1 MAPLFVAASKLSSVS
16 LSLPPF
22 SFIVPTAASYLC
34 IILLFTANLPTAVKI
49 DPKDIPPPTP
59 VTLPQS
65 RPQLGAPSTTP
76 AGQKKPLT
84 SVLQDVYRP
93 GDINSAI
100 FDALGVHLIPDAPT
114 ADLIP
119 DSAYLPDFEGWGKL
133 SPEEAREKNAETRVV
148 LNNGVQSPGCQTFL
162 DRQRELSHSNEDAF
176 RTVRRIPAPKGQQQA
191 RLGNSYEFFRCLEAF
206 TTYWDDPTN
215 PYVHTEEAQEAKD
228 VTVDGDKTERDN
240 PKTPERPRI
249 FRTSTGSS
257 MPGEYRQSLLT
268 AFLKLVAYD
277 FGCNVSAPR
286 TEPRLHITSGPAP
299 SSQTQLSKRQQAVA
313 AAAATPRT
321 SYFASGCTFIF
332 RTPRTR
338 EAARQGIVE
347 GPLAAVSARASISF
361 DKENEEV
368 IDLARE
374 LVAALL
380 TAQHRAREGKTE
392 KKFGDGAWWTTKPRW
407 GGGSGGPIGREV
419 ERDAIQGDK
428 DDAASA
434 AGAATSGSGER
445 GQPAA
450 KKPRKNMSIYDNYRM
465 VRPPSASWDRKTR
478 YEAIGKVKGVGY
490 DDVYVIS
497 SLFHHISV
505 LRVRV
510 PERLL
515 EVLEGAAEQAG
526 GDDDVRRSWGQ
537 VEARRSPWYDFFV
550 LEERLEAMKL
560 VWSLMG
566 WLMRKPEE
574 EEAVAVKKTEE
585 DVKMVDA

>member
-1 MAPLFVAASKLSSVS
+1 MFGTYPAL
-16 LSLPPF
+16 
-22 SFIVPTAASYLC
+22 
-34 IILLFTANLPTAVKI
+34 ANLPTAVKI
-49 DPKDIPPPTP
+49 NPKDIPAPTP

-65 RPQLGAPSTTP
+65 RPQLNAASTS

-84 SVLQDVYRP
+84 SVLQDIYRP
-93 GDINSAI
+93 GDINNAI

-148 LNNGVQSPGCQTFL
+148 LNNGAQSPGCQTFL

-215 PYVHTEEAQEAKD
+215 PYVHTEEAEGAKD
-228 VTVDGDKTERDN
+228 VVVVVDDGDKAERDN

-249 FRTSTGSS
+249 FRTSAGSS

-286 TEPRLHITSGPAP
+286 TEPRLHIVSGPSSP
-299 SSQTQLSKRQQAVA
+299 SSQTQLSKRQQAAAAA

-434 AGAATSGSGER
+434 SAPAAGAATGGAASGER

-515 EVLEGAAEQAG
+515 EVLEGGAEQAQTQALA
-526 GDDDVRRSWGQ
+526 GDDVHRSWGQ

-574 EEAVAVKKTEE
+574 EVTVEKTEE